1 MISFFRRFFFRRKKP
16 TGDNGNLRIPFKE
29 LENNNSLKKRDS
41 LVKHPDADVHK
52 LMILATKI
60 KRTDGYSNAI
70 KFLKDIAE
78 TYLREGN
85 TALVSCLNK
94 LIPYMRREPSIS
106 YKDTRDY
113 LATIIDKIPANE
125 PYFLNLHITMADHIN
140 SFDTGES
147 IQYLSGVLNM
157 DDLTHHQY
165 NMLIKLADLN
175 IVNLNEKQARKL
187 LDIARKYIE
196 PCTDRFDKIR
206 RERKWFRT
214 SARLA
219 YNEKNDAGNTDY
231 LYYLFIEF
239 LLDMAR
245 VVNPMHIEDFHMRKD
260 LYFKKERG
268 FADSEKFHSSIRRLN
283 IEDKKESILKQLYGF
298 AFEELPLILGVTKTE
313 LYFRSGD
320 KESLIEIRAKKV
332 FYRRPFRELSN
343 IQDWVHKF
351 VRSLIPETT

>member
-1 MISFFRRFFFRRKKP
+1 MISFFKRIFFRRKKP
-16 TGDNGNLRIPFKE
+16 TGDNGNFRIQFKE
-29 LENNNSLKKRDS
+29 LENSNP

-52 LMILATKI
+52 LMIQATKI
-60 KRTDGYSNAI
+60 KRKDGYLKAI
-70 KFLKDIAE
+70 EFLKDISE

-113 LATIIDKIPANE
+113 LATIIDNIPANE
-125 PYFLNLHITMADHIN
+125 PCFLNLHITMADHIN

-147 IQYLSGVLNM
+147 IQYLSGVLDM
-157 DDLTHHQY
+157 DALTHHQY
-165 NMLIKLADLN
+165 SMLIKLADLN
-175 IVNLNEKQARKL
+175 IVNHSKKQAGKL

-206 RERKWFRT
+206 RERMWFRT
-214 SARLA
+214 SASLA
-219 YNEKNDAGNTDY
+219 YNEKDDANTDY

-239 LLDMAR
+239 LLDMSR
-245 VVNPMHIEDFHMRKD
+245 VVNPMNIEDFHKRKD
-260 LYFKKERG
+260 QYLKKERG
-268 FADSEKFHSSIRRLN
+268 FADSEKFHSTIKQLN
-283 IEDKKESILKQLYGF
+283 IEDKKEAILKQLYGF

-313 LYFRSGD
+313 LYFRPGD

-343 IQDWVHKF
+343 IRDWVQKF
-351 VRSLIPETT
+351 VRSLIPATT